1 MVSCL
6 WRVGAFLFGCSLSTG
21 LFVLTVEVPAV
32 EIAKEANPC
41 VRSREVAALEQGKT
55 VRVFSRMRAQLAC
68 AVESAG
74 R

>member
-1 MVSCL
+1 MVAFL
-6 WRVGAFLFGCSLSTG
+6 RRMGAFLFGCSLSAG
-21 LFVLTVEVPAV
+21 LLLLTVEVPAV

-55 VRVFSRMRAQLAC
+55 VRVFSRMGAQLAC
-68 AVESAG
+68 AVQSAE